1 MQKKWKQLSKGQP
14 EEGAP
19 VHVTKP
25 EQCGV
30 TMARNVIWPQKWG
43 SGWSRLVSVSPVSWP
58 RGMLLSPSNG
68 WIQNTRSMTAT
79 DIYLLQTRSKSEVVW
94 PHYKN
99 ILTQNACKVSLSV
112 FLSGWFSEKCA
123 YSMNTGLLSL
133 KCWHRT
139 VKVRICVCH
148 VSHVKLCNLLVKQTP
163 VSAVLLLSVLTDLQC
178 VLYSTDLQ
186 YPQMQDY

>member
-1 MQKKWKQLSKGQP
+1 MLSYKDRLRRYAINMQKKWKQLSKMQP

-25 EQCGV
+25 EQAVWGNDGNDGTECHLAAE
-30 TMARNVIWPQKWG
+30 MRKW
-43 SGWSRLVSVSPVSWP
+43 LVSVSPVSWP

-148 VSHVKLCNLLVKQTP
+148 VSNYATF
-163 VSAVLLLSVLTDLQC
+163 
-178 VLYSTDLQ
+178 
-186 YPQMQDY
+186 